1 MSYIKFP
8 KNKEVENEDYVL
20 RVAIKNLHVSGGYVS
35 PELYL
40 LRARKD
46 KKDEES
52 ISVLIEKQLAIT
64 SNLKDDAIN
73 SVPPPP
79 NNHPERTVFKL
90 NAGEL
95 RELLVG
101 VTHTPSKNNDA
112 HGSLHGYFNLIKAEA
127 IKEIAV
133 EVDAVVEVNKSEK
146 K

>member
-1 MSYIKFP
+1 MSYIKSP

-20 RVAIKNLHVSGGYVS
+20 RVAIKNLHVSGNYVN

-52 ISVLIEKQLAIT
+52 ISVIIEKQLVIT

-79 NNHPERTVFKL
+79 SNPERTVFKL
-90 NAGEL
+90 NAGNL

-101 VTHTPSKNNDA
+101 VTHTPTKGNSA
-112 HGSLHGYFNLIKAEA
+112 HGSLHGYLNLTKAGL

-133 EVDAVVEVNKSEK
+133 EVGEVVEVDKSEK

>member
-20 RVAIKNLHVSGGYVS
+20 RVAIKNLHVSGDYVN

-52 ISVLIEKQLAIT
+52 ISVVIEKELTIT

-79 NNHPERTVFKL
+79 NNPERTVFRL

-95 RELLVG
+95 RKLLVG
-101 VTHTPSKNNDA
+101 VTHTPSKHNDA
-112 HGSLHGYFNLIKAEA
+112 HGSLHGYLNLTKAELIKGLS
-127 IKEIAV
+127 V
-133 EVDAVVEVNKSEK
+133 EVDAVVENKNL
-146 K
+146 